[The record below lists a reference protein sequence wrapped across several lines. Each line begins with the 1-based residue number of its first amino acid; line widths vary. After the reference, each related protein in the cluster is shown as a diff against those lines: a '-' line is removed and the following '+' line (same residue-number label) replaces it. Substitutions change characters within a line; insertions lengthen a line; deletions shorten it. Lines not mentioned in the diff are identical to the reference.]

1 MIVGSGPRDCQRGP
15 FGHPHRPIV
24 EHAPTHRNIPDI
36 PHRSVRRHDRP
47 RDSRILTVASLNAPL
62 AISAR
67 NNQKCAADG
76 NHVFQKSDWK
86 ILPAGSSYQPD
97 ASLVAPQ
104 SADDTANHTTDKT
117 SYQRLPGSEG
127 RTA

>member
-1 MIVGSGPRDCQRGP
+1 M
-15 FGHPHRPIV
+15 
-24 EHAPTHRNIPDI
+24 
-36 PHRSVRRHDRP
+36 RRQGRP

-97 ASLVAPQ
+97 ASLVAPK